1 MSREENVSNKYDA
14 SILEEWYCLINSRD
28 VYLLN
33 VDESSVGFNNLHY
46 PCQYLTETSSLC

>member
-33 VDESSVGFNNLHY
+33 VDESSVGFSN
-46 PCQYLTETSSLC
+46 PCQYLTETLSLC